1 MVGTQLSSLQKPKQK
16 PDSQFFGGKIQICY
30 LHTRVSSPEPP
41 LLLAPRILRPSY
53 GPVLERNQA
62 QAQLS
67 FPETQLSKSIYYSVL
82 SIKQPGC
89 LTILNILL

>member
-1 MVGTQLSSLQKPKQK
+1 MSSLQKPKQK
-16 PDSQFFGGKIQICY
+16 PESQFFGGKIQICY
-30 LHTRVSSPEPP
+30 LHTRVSCPEPP

-67 FPETQLSKSIYYSVL
+67 FPETHFRSQSTTL
-82 SIKQPGC
+82 IKIEKTK
-89 LTILNILL
+89 L